1 MHRIARALI
10 LALVVLPSS
19 LLAQDTLAGDW
30 DVIVSA
36 ANQTIPLV
44 LHLEEGE
51 DGYTGTFDA
60 PSQGGMAMPI
70 TRIVSEDPDF
80 TIEFETGGPPV
91 VFDGKRV
98 GDKLS
103 GTFTQAAAEGTFE
116 GARRT
121 GDAAEA
127 AGGEGRR

>member
-10 LALVVLPSS
+10 LALVFLPSS
-19 LLAQDTLAGDW
+19 MQAQETLAGDW

-36 ANQTIPLV
+36 ANQTIPIV
-44 LHLEEGE
+44 LHITQGE

-60 PSQGGMAMPI
+60 PSQAGMDMPI
-70 TRIVSEDPDF
+70 TRIVSEHPEF

-91 VFDGKRV
+91 VFEGKRD

-121 GDAAEA
+121 GSQTGA
-127 AGGEGRR
+127 AGSEGRR